1 MVDVVIAL
9 LPILLIVVS
18 GIIKGKYSKEGKE
31 EKEQEKLGEAFA
43 NKDTTFIAVEL
54 DYYDRMLEEK
64 DRNPTGRKA
73 DN

>member
-9 LPILLIVVS
+9 LPILLIIVS
-18 GIIKGKYSKEGKE
+18 GIIKGKYSKEGKK
-31 EKEQEKLGEAFA
+31 EKKQGKLDEAFA

-54 DYYDRMLEEK
+54 DDYYRMLKEK
-64 DRNPTGRKA
+64 DRNTTERKA